1 MTESKHK
8 IAVIGGTGDLGS
20 GLALRWA
27 RAGHSVILG
36 SRAQDSADR
45 AVAKLAER
53 APGCD
58 ISGLENGPAAAAAD
72 VVVLTVPYSNH
83 KPMLEAIKDGCQGKI
98 MIDVTVPLMPPK
110 VRTVHLPEGSSAS
123 QEAQAFLGDDV
134 RVVSAFQN
142 VAADHLQDL
151 EHEINCDILVCG
163 NDPEAREVAVGLAD
177 DAGMR
182 AWHAGRIANSVV
194 SEALTSVLIFMNNRY
209 KIPGAGIRITG
220 TPGAAE

>member
-1 MTESKHK
+1 MSETKHK

-27 RAGHSVILG
+27 LAGHQVILG
-36 SRAQDSADR
+36 SRAQESADR
-45 AVAKLAER
+45 AVARLSER
-53 APGCD
+53 APDCD

-72 VVVLTVPYSNH
+72 IVVLTVPYSNH
-83 KPMLEAIKDGCQGKI
+83 RPMLEAIREGCQGKI
-98 MIDVTVPLMPPK
+98 MIDVTVPLQPPR
-110 VRTVHLPEGSSAS
+110 VRTVHLPEGGSAS

-151 EHEINCDILVCG
+151 EHEIDCDILICG
-163 NDPEAREVAVGLAD
+163 DDPEARETAVSLAA
-177 DAGMR
+177 DAGMK
-182 AWHAGRIANSVV
+182 AWHAGRLANSVV

-220 TPGAAE
+220 EPGGAG

>member
-72 VVVLTVPYSNH
+72 VVVLTVPYSNY

-98 MIDVTVPLMPPK
+98 MIDGWNRSL
-110 VRTVHLPEGSSAS
+110 
-123 QEAQAFLGDDV
+123 QLG
-134 RVVSAFQN
+134 
-142 VAADHLQDL
+142 
-151 EHEINCDILVCG
+151 
-163 NDPEAREVAVGLAD
+163 
-177 DAGMR
+177 
-182 AWHAGRIANSVV
+182 
-194 SEALTSVLIFMNNRY
+194 
-209 KIPGAGIRITG
+209 K
-220 TPGAAE
+220 